1 MLSYLKSLFQTPHFP
16 AGARV
21 NLLTGASSLLV
32 DEAHGADGRV
42 MTQTDKGVLVDWPR
56 SGMRW
61 VNPHSLCQQA

>member
-1 MLSYLKSLFQTPHFP
+1 MLNFLKSLFVTPRFP

-32 DEAHGADGRV
+32 DEANGMDGRV
-42 MTQTDKGVLVDWPR
+42 MTQTDEGVLVEWPH
-56 SGMRW
+56 SGVRW